1 MSDKMPST
9 NKTPNIGIGQY
20 LPNDILSWNDI
31 NADNTLV
38 DTAVGNKLDKTDGG
52 TVTGAV
58 NFTGG
63 LTKNGKNV
71 AGCET
76 GTFPIRVI
84 PSQIGITS
92 VSTYSIIGNK
102 CFVDF
107 QVNFNGTG
115 SSSTSTEVIVFS
127 SLPVPVDASK
137 TNKPLGFVSY
147 TTKGVYVAGY
157 ININTSGTFAFAFSR
172 GIGDFTH
179 LIVRDIREGTNLR
192 GQFCY
197 EITQ

>member
-1 MSDKMPST
+1 MPST

-63 LTKNGKNV
+63 LTKNGNDV

-76 GTFPIRVI
+76 GVCDIRFNNAA
-84 PSQIGITS
+84 IGYKLKKSNYIIINNTCI
-92 VSTYSIIGNK
+92 VSFYIL
-102 CFVDF
+102 C
-107 QVNFNGTG
+107 NGTVP
-115 SSSTSTEVIVFS
+115 STVSNLVLTGFPVPINTINESIQPCFMSYLKENAVSPQTGGVRFTEARARIVLCLTTSRWSYDATSAHIQNDTVFS
-127 SLPVPVDASK
+127 
-137 TNKPLGFVSY
+137 
-147 TTKGVYVAGY
+147 
-157 ININTSGTFAFAFSR
+157 GTVIYR
-172 GIGDFTH
+172 I
-179 LIVRDIREGTNLR
+179 
-192 GQFCY
+192 
-197 EITQ
+197 

>member
-1 MSDKMPST
+1 MPST

-20 LPNDILSWNDI
+20 LPNDVLSWNDI
-31 NADNTLV
+31 NADNALV

-71 AGCET
+71 ATYEI
-76 GTFPIRVI
+76 GTFPIRVT

-115 SSSTSTEVIVFS
+115 SSSTNTEVIAFL

-137 TNKPLGFVSY
+137 TNKALGFVSY
-147 TTKGVYVAGY
+147 TAQTVYTAGY
-157 ININTSGTFAFAFSR
+157 ININPSGSFAFAFSR
-172 GIGDFTH
+172 KIGDFAH
-179 LIVRDIREGTNLR
+179 LLVKDIREGTNVR
-192 GQFCY
+192 GQFWY
-197 EITQ
+197 EIAQ